1 MGDFMGP
8 GQQALYQVEHRGAVK
23 VFGISSLEGGRA
35 FRMGQIVRT
44 AYQEHVDVF
53 LLSFHHYIEFCLQ
66 HCIGQD
72 TQAICTV
79 SVTSII
85 QFSVSAWVIFVSLFA
100 KHILIFLLKGR
111 SVEAFFVHYLSST
124 RNKFCCFCK
133 K

>member
-1 MGDFMGP
+1 MEMGDFMGP

-44 AYQEHVDVF
+44 AYQEHDVF
-53 LLSFHHYIEFCLQ
+53 LLSFHHYIEFCSQ

-72 TQAICTV
+72 TQAVCTV

-85 QFSVSAWVIFVSLFA
+85 QFFVSAWVIFV
-100 KHILIFLLKGR
+100 
-111 SVEAFFVHYLSST
+111 
-124 RNKFCCFCK
+124 
-133 K
+133 

>member
-1 MGDFMGP
+1 MGP

-44 AYQEHVDVF
+44 AYQEHDVF
-53 LLSFHHYIEFCLQ
+53 LLSFHHYIEFCSQ

-72 TQAICTV
+72 TQAVCTV

-85 QFSVSAWVIFVSLFA
+85 QFFVSAWVIFV
-100 KHILIFLLKGR
+100 
-111 SVEAFFVHYLSST
+111 
-124 RNKFCCFCK
+124 
-133 K
+133 